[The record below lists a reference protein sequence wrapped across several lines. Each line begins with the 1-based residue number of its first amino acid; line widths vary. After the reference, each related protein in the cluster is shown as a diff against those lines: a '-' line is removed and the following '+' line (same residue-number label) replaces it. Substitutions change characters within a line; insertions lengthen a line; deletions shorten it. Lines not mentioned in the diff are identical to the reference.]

1 MRPLW
6 NRLLPPCC
14 AHDCCF
20 DLVEAQEL
28 GLQVAGHP
36 WGDDS
41 LRLPGPP
48 GSFDFAIP
56 AVVDDD
62 GLQEYGLLEV

>member
-6 NRLLPPCC
+6 SRLLLPCC
-14 AHDCCF
+14 GRGCCCDLAEAHEL
-20 DLVEAQEL
+20 DLPV
-28 GLQVAGHP
+28 VGHP
-36 WGDDS
+36 WGDES

-48 GSFDFAIP
+48 GSFDFANP

-62 GLQEYGLLEV
+62 SL

>member
-14 AHDCCF
+14 CRGCCR
-20 DLVEAQEL
+20 DSVEAQEL
-28 GLQVAGHP
+28 GLLVVGRP
-36 WGDDS
+36 WDDGC
-41 LRLPGPP
+41 LQLPDPL
-48 GSFDFAIP
+48 GSFDFATLV
-56 AVVDDD
+56 VVDDD

>member
-6 NRLLPPCC
+6 NQLLPPCC

-28 GLQVAGHP
+28 GLPVVGHLC
-36 WGDDS
+36 GNGC
-41 LRLPGPP
+41 LRLPNPLEF
-48 GSFDFAIP
+48 FDFVAPAI
-56 AVVDDD
+56 VDGD
-62 GLQEYGLLEV
+62 GLWGYGLLEV